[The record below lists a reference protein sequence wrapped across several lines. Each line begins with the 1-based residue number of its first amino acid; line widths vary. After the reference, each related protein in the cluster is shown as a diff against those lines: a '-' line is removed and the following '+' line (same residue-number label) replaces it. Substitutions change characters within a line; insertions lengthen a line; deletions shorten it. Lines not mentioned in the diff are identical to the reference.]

1 MDPPDLVNNS
11 LSELPNKFLFKGKTY
26 MLSKVVKEV
35 RSWLGTESPIVIA
48 RVLGTSPDSSSLQVR
63 LS

>member
-1 MDPPDLVNNS
+1 
-11 LSELPNKFLFKGKTY
+11 

-35 RSWLGTESPIVIA
+35 RGWLGTESPIVIA

-63 LS
+63 EFVKRGILTF

>member
-1 MDPPDLVNNS
+1 
-11 LSELPNKFLFKGKTY
+11 

-35 RSWLGTESPIVIA
+35 RGWLGTESPIVIA

-63 LS
+63 SLGKRGDK